1 VLTAVAGRKR
11 ALSVQAIQKHY
22 DLASPYYL
30 ALWGRH
36 LHHGLFETGNE
47 SKEEAAEQLLR
58 LIVEKAAV
66 LEGANVLD
74 VGCGMGGTSIWL
86 AEQKRCHV
94 VGITLSPVQARMAT
108 EGSIDVTPKPI
119 FIVAD
124 ADHPCINGHFDF
136 VFAVEMIS
144 HLSDRNAFFR
154 YCAERL
160 ITGGRMCIAAWMK
173 ANDLSYV
180 DEARYITPIE
190 QGMLVSLPTI
200 DDYYEYVS
208 AANMRLLHYGD
219 ISSKVSRTWD
229 ICTELVQNKALW
241 QLAGTRSREF
251 VSFLRSFG
259 AMRNGF
265 RSGAFRYAVMVLE
278 K

>member
-1 VLTAVAGRKR
+1 MTAVAGRKR

-200 DDYYEYVS
+200 DDYYEYAS

-241 QLAGTRSREF
+241 QLAGTRGREF

-259 AMRNGF
+259 AMRNAF